1 MSARSNL
8 HTIGRRLS
16 WVAMLVVMTPIIA
29 FAHGGMAAAN
39 ETSDEKVHSE
49 TGATA
54 TAASPIVLAGRW
66 SGHRFG
72 YAKVAK
78 ADGCKGG
85 SCTLTFDIVPCG
97 TEWCGIAVNEAQV
110 CGAVALK
117 LKGSPD
123 PDRRNAFGGPLELA
137 KGSDPY
143 TIEAWYRAPEDDA
156 SENSGKPALSLIGDT
171 GPELLML
178 RRSFPLQAEL
188 TRVSDA
194 TCTLEKATS

>member
-1 MSARSNL
+1 MSVRPNL
-8 HTIGRRLS
+8 KAIGRRLS
-16 WVAMLVVMTPIIA
+16 CMVALIVMTPIIA
-29 FAHGGMAAAN
+29 LAHGGMAAAN

-54 TAASPIVLAGRW
+54 TAASPIALAGRW

-78 ADGCKGG
+78 SDGCKGG

-97 TEWCGIAVNEAQV
+97 TDWCGIAVNEAQV
-110 CGAVALK
+110 CGAVAMK
-117 LKGSPD
+117 LKADHD
-123 PDRRNAFGGPLELA
+123 PARRNAFGGTLELA

-143 TIEAWYRAPEDDA
+143 TVEAWYRAPDDGA
-156 SENSGKPALSLIGDT
+156 GENSGKPALSLIGDT

>member
-16 WVAMLVVMTPIIA
+16 WMAMLVVMTPIIA
-29 FAHGGMAAAN
+29 FAHGDMAAAN
-39 ETSDEKVHSE
+39 ETSDEKVHTDSA
-49 TGATA
+49 G
-54 TAASPIVLAGRW
+54 TAAVVSPIVLAGRW

-85 SCTLTFDIVPCG
+85 SCSLTFDIVACG
-97 TEWCGIAVNEAQV
+97 TEWCGIAVSDAQV
-110 CGAVALK
+110 CGAVAMK
-117 LKGSPD
+117 LKESHN
-123 PDRRNAFGGPLELA
+123 PDRRNAFGGTLELA

-143 TIEAWYRAPEDDA
+143 TIEAWYRAPDDGA
-156 SENSGKPALSLIGDT
+156 GENTGKPALSLIGDT